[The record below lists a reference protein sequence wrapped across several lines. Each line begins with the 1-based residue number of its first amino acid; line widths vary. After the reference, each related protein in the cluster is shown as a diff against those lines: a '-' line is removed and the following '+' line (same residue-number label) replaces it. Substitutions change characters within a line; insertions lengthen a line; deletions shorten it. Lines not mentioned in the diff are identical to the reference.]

1 MLKSLFAIAADLSK
15 TLKSVQRSITFIVN
29 VLLKSGVPF
38 FWQLLLS
45 EIKIVV
51 NFTKTSFLQEQDCL
65 RMRNHAER
73 YQSISCCNK
82 QFDIALTIKKFRSLQ
97 FTFQVP
103 FSMETKHFRKTF
115 LYMNLF
121 LFLLRF
127 ISVAQI

>member
-73 YQSISCCNK
+73 YQSIS
-82 QFDIALTIKKFRSLQ
+82 
-97 FTFQVP
+97 
-103 FSMETKHFRKTF
+103 
-115 LYMNLF
+115 
-121 LFLLRF
+121 
-127 ISVAQI
+127 